1 MMFISLA
8 AFLFLVI
15 VGHYFAWRLVR
26 ALGQWWES
34 KRKLILVVFIGVTL
48 IFLGSFMWLQRSESV
63 WLASLYVAAALLFGL
78 LSQLMLLGLIF
89 WLAQLSAHL
98 PLATW
103 SKLVSSRR
111 SLLARSL
118 TGLALL
124 LFLLGTYNAFFPR
137 VKTIVLSGW
146 PESVRGR
153 SFVQLSDLHL
163 GAVYRP
169 VWLERIAAQVNSLA
183 PDFIIIS
190 GDLFDGSDETL
201 SEFIPALQSFQAPT
215 ILVPGNH
222 DYYVPGDAVAEATA
236 SGDIITLSDAAA
248 EFSGIEVVGLNY
260 VGRDHSYLRREITDL
275 QTTANARIAVNH
287 VPVDQA
293 EVKSLEA
300 RLMLSGHAHRGQ
312 IFPFSIVTSWLYGSF
327 AYGLE
332 DYEGMLT
339 YTSAGT
345 GTWGPPL
352 RTLWPG
358 EIIRFVIE

>member
-1 MMFISLA
+1 
-8 AFLFLVI
+8 
-15 VGHYFAWRLVR
+15 
-26 ALGQWWES
+26 
-34 KRKLILVVFIGVTL
+34 
-48 IFLGSFMWLQRSESV
+48 
-63 WLASLYVAAALLFGL
+63 
-78 LSQLMLLGLIF
+78 
-89 WLAQLSAHL
+89 
-98 PLATW
+98 
-103 SKLVSSRR
+103 
-111 SLLARSL
+111 
-118 TGLALL
+118 
-124 LFLLGTYNAFFPR
+124 
-137 VKTIVLSGW
+137 
-146 PESVRGR
+146 
-153 SFVQLSDLHL
+153 
-163 GAVYRP
+163 
-169 VWLERIAAQVNSLA
+169 
-183 PDFIIIS
+183 
-190 GDLFDGSDETL
+190 
-201 SEFIPALQSFQAPT
+201 
-215 ILVPGNH
+215 
-222 DYYVPGDAVAEATA
+222 VPGDAVAEATA
-236 SGDIITLSDAAA
+236 SGDIITLSDSAA